1 MKIKL
6 RTVSILGVMVIITGL
21 IIFRNAAVKYSHTQ
35 TSNLRK
41 QVDLISSYAKIDK
54 IRSENIRKVLSVLSR
69 FNDSMSFETKYAI
82 ASEISAA
89 SMKYDNLD
97 VDLLCATI
105 THESAFSWEP
115 TVISPAGALGLMQV
129 MPETGEFLAKIE
141 GLEWTTP
148 EEILFDPVINIR
160 LGSRY
165 LSTLIELYDIEGG
178 LAAYNGGGQRARMWL
193 AQNRAEG
200 ILYQETQHYV
210 PAVLALYEKFRN

>member
-1 MKIKL
+1 M
-6 RTVSILGVMVIITGL
+6 
-21 IIFRNAAVKYSHTQ
+21 
-35 TSNLRK
+35 
-41 QVDLISSYAKIDK
+41 DLISSYAKIDK